1 MSRFQKTIHNVFIIN
16 TKCNIL
22 NIFHKTPLYLMIN
35 KKEELNLYRW
45 MRILKTQ
52 LYNGFIELE
61 KDEFL

>member
-1 MSRFQKTIHNVFIIN
+1 MQAKEGVHLGFSKPSFLALK
-16 TKCNIL
+16 L
-22 NIFHKTPLYLMIN
+22 

-52 LYNGFIELE
+52 LYNGFIAFK

>member
-1 MSRFQKTIHNVFIIN
+1 
-16 TKCNIL
+16 
-22 NIFHKTPLYLMIN
+22 MIN